1 MKKILLLSILVF
13 SEMVGY
19 SQNTTKKIN
28 QSIENNTKKYYDST
42 FIIYCS
48 SGGSFNSPDFLLKVR
63 ESDTIYYQQFKIP
76 SNDIIKIK
84 SNNMS
89 INNIRFNKILG
100 GRFD

>member
-1 MKKILLLSILVF
+1 MRKILLLSILMCLG
-13 SEMVGY
+13 MVGY
-19 SQNTTKKIN
+19 SQNTTKKN
-28 QSIENNTKKYYDST
+28 KSIENNTIKYYDST

-48 SGGSFNSPDFLLKVR
+48 SGGSFNNPEFLLKVR
-63 ESDTIYYQQFKIP
+63 ETDTIYYQQFKTP

-84 SNNMS
+84 SNNMG